1 MTEPGMRQCPY
12 CGKLVAVHLRQCPF
26 CREDVPEVPR
36 LRANPDVGRKQIRQ
50 GLLLALLMS
59 FAYYLTTDSSP
70 WAIPISVPP
79 LVKQYLLRLAC
90 LGGVVIALYGLF
102 LRLRG

>member
-1 MTEPGMRQCPY
+1 MRQCPY
-12 CGKLVAVHLRQCPF
+12 CGKLIAVHLRQCPF
-26 CREDVPEVPR
+26 CREDVPEVPCV
-36 LRANPDVGRKQIRQ
+36 RANPDVGRKQIRQ
-50 GLLLALLMS
+50 GLLLALLTS

-70 WAIPISVPP
+70 WVIPVAVPP
-79 LVKQYLLRLAC
+79 LVKQYLLPLAC